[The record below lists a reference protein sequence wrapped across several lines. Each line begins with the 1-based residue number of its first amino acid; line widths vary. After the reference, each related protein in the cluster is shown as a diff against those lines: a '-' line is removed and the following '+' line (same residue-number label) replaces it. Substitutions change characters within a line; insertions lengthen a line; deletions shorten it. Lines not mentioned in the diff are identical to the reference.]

1 VWKWKNPGMETPDRF
16 MNTEKTETSE
26 PSDIP
31 QAIDT
36 PVRAMPGRKI
46 DAVTIAEMAKL
57 CAKMLTES
65 EACRRLGIKPRTWF
79 DFKSRAGRTQRFA
92 DLLEAYRAG
101 RIEGLIDRIENS
113 ADGVGVKF
121 PDWRAALALL
131 KITDQRRFGDSPTVE
146 INATHQTAI
155 VLAAGGEDKLRKL
168 VASYCKLAKL
178 PVFEPP
184 ASPKQIRD
192 AGAVDVKTVK

>member
-1 VWKWKNPGMETPDRF
+1 
-16 MNTEKTETSE
+16 
-26 PSDIP
+26 
-31 QAIDT
+31 
-36 PVRAMPGRKI
+36 MPGRKI

-65 EACRRLGIKPRTWF
+65 ESCRRLGIKPRTWF

-121 PDWRAALALL
+121 PDWRASAFLLAVTDAKRFSTSGNVGVAVNVNVAALSDKELL
-131 KITDQRRFGDSPTVE
+131 DIAAKMRAARETAKVE
-146 INATHQTAI
+146 TEP
-155 VLAAGGEDKLRKL
+155 AA
-168 VASYCKLAKL
+168 
-178 PVFEPP
+178 
-184 ASPKQIRD
+184 KQIQMLPSCRS
-192 AGAVDVKTVK
+192 ALTENEN